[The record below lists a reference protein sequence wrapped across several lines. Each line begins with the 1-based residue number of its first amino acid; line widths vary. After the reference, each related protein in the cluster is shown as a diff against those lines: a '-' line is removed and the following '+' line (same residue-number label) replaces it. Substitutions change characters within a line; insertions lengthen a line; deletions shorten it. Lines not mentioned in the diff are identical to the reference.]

1 MLYILLADR
10 AVDHSRLTETTAAD
24 AAAHDLE
31 NHAVLGRLDKRNQR
45 FLRVDGLC
53 HFHNK
58 LLFYLLRHP
67 RAVGRKLLIV
77 PSSSYVTSYKDGT

>member
-10 AVDHSRLTETTAAD
+10 TVDHSSLTETTAAD
-24 AAAHDLE
+24 AATHDLE

-58 LLFYLLRHP
+58 LLFHLLP
-67 RAVGRKLLIV
+67 VAVGRKLLIV

>member
-10 AVDHSRLTETTAAD
+10 TVDHSRLTETTAAD

-58 LLFYLLRHP
+58 LLFHLLRHP
-67 RAVGRKLLIV
+67 RRCRQKASDRAVFLICHFV
-77 PSSSYVTSYKDGT
+77 